1 LQLMMRRQSDQL
13 HDIGATV
20 TVPISPKILCYIRLR
35 NRTHVSRD
43 RGSEGG
49 EESCGEERRG
59 QVRSGQVRSGQV
71 RANMQN

>member
-35 NRTHVSRD
+35 NRTYVSR
-43 RGSEGG
+43 
-49 EESCGEERRG
+49 ERRGQVRSG